1 MIYYEDSWDGWTK
14 GNRKN
19 LRAREGYLYPG
30 EFGQILDGTTYSEA
44 TRVLEHLS
52 KTGMELNYNRLVAG
66 TGQMKGYAQKI
77 ECLGKRTLLE
87 SAERYDRIV
96 QTIRDI
102 RHNTMDHWT

>member
-1 MIYYEDSWDGWTK
+1 M
-14 GNRKN
+14 
-19 LRAREGYLYPG
+19 YPG

-77 ECLGKRTLLE
+77 EYLAKGRFWNLL
-87 SAERYDRIV
+87 RYDRLYRLSGISD
-96 QTIRDI
+96 TIL
-102 RHNTMDHWT
+102 WTTGHERGKH

>member
-1 MIYYEDSWDGWTK
+1 M
-14 GNRKN
+14 
-19 LRAREGYLYPG
+19 YPG

-66 TGQMKGYAQKI
+66 TGQMSAQAAMN
-77 ECLGKRTLLE
+77 LE
-87 SAERYDRIV
+87 TDEIRSAV